1 MSTPSKDQEMAERV
15 REAKR
20 ALNEAILDAMEHG
33 LTVDVGLNQTND
45 MKLGLV
51 TSIVVEIARP
61 L

>member
-1 MSTPSKDQEMAERV
+1 VSTPSKDQEMAERV

-20 ALNEAILDAMEHG
+20 ALNETILDAMEHG
-33 LTVDVGLNQTND
+33 LTVNVGLNQTND

-51 TSIVVEIARP
+51 TSVVVEIARP

>member
-1 MSTPSKDQEMAERV
+1 MPTPSKDQEMAERV

-20 ALNEAILDAMEHG
+20 ALNEAILDAMEQG
-33 LTVDVGLNQTND
+33 LTIDVSLNQTND

-51 TSIVVEIARP
+51 TSVVVEIARP